1 MKQKLYEA
9 EKSGLAAECFASLW
23 LRKVR
28 VERTAGCMTSTS
40 ITFPAK
46 EHGSL
51 GRSASP
57 CKKIHEH
64 KRQELY
70 DYVSKEAMEKELGA
84 DLAADLIKRHLDAE
98 KTLSAQ
104 EKGKYVI
111 VCHACSSFARLA
123 CGCLKPFYLN
133 FVAEAQR
140 LPGQGRIVAVSF
152 VGWREGEA
160 ARD

>member
-1 MKQKLYEA
+1 M
-9 EKSGLAAECFASLW
+9 
-23 LRKVR
+23 
-28 VERTAGCMTSTS
+28 
-40 ITFPAK
+40 
-46 EHGSL
+46 
-51 GRSASP
+51 
-57 CKKIHEH
+57 
-64 KRQELY
+64 
-70 DYVSKEAMEKELGA
+70 SKEAMEKELGA